1 MNGQKKKTLFSQII
15 LNMQE
20 LATDILSSQKDL
32 NVVQQLD
39 YLSHDVY
46 ENRSHVPPMLPFVDL
61 EYAVKEEIEYN
72 KRILSNGLF
81 SLMLAYKDFKMWK
94 KDLVPW
100 MTPWEYLRSVMEAY
114 AKLKVWNIDIHDQL
128 YLYNDKVTWSGQSLT
143 PQGLEIVFNELV
155 GSFVMAY
162 PSEFSSTI
170 LQKYLYDIEQ
180 EKKSIPVKEKK
191 PLLKNKK
198 QWESEQRRKEK
209 KLNLEKEQKKQD
221 VKMVLQDMLTYY
233 EFKNMS
239 WSNYVS
245 IYTPIDCVKEDYDNI
260 KIALSVYEE
269 FISDIKQ
276 DLIDYL
282 SYKNDSEWFLSSYKN
297 EKWVLNVEWKLRK
310 LLLDAMVSDSS
321 LLEEKTL
328 DVLNYYKFLRMYDT
342 RSNEALISQE
352 NQTKNKEIE
361 NLLLQIVPLLSQ
373 RKDAYQ
379 KRLDY

>member
-155 GSFVMAY
+155 
-162 PSEFSSTI
+162 
-170 LQKYLYDIEQ
+170 
-180 EKKSIPVKEKK
+180 
-191 PLLKNKK
+191 
-198 QWESEQRRKEK
+198 
-209 KLNLEKEQKKQD
+209 
-221 VKMVLQDMLTYY
+221 
-233 EFKNMS
+233 
-239 WSNYVS
+239 
-245 IYTPIDCVKEDYDNI
+245 DCRVC
-260 KIALSVYEE
+260 
-269 FISDIKQ
+269 
-276 DLIDYL
+276 
-282 SYKNDSEWFLSSYKN
+282 W
-297 EKWVLNVEWKLRK
+297 
-310 LLLDAMVSDSS
+310 
-321 LLEEKTL
+321 
-328 DVLNYYKFLRMYDT
+328 
-342 RSNEALISQE
+342 
-352 NQTKNKEIE
+352 
-361 NLLLQIVPLLSQ
+361 
-373 RKDAYQ
+373 
-379 KRLDY
+379 